1 MFFPKLDIFIFKTP
15 LNFNGPGGRVKT
27 SALNKA
33 PAQRSLAL
41 LLKIPRHKIYAR
53 SKLFKDIIQN
63 KAAQVN
69 LPASYILL

>member
-1 MFFPKLDIFIFKTP
+1 MGQAGAF
-15 LNFNGPGGRVKT
+15 KT

-33 PAQRSLAL
+33 PEQRSLAL
-41 LLKIPRHKIYAR
+41 IFKIQRHKIYAR